1 MRRDEFGFAPKLT
14 FGLLVE
20 IRCALIGL
28 GLKQIGAAAMNR
40 FTATVEY
47 SSDWWVGQ
55 LEEDAGVIVQAR
67 SVEQLRN
74 EFREALR
81 LFPELTAHPAT
92 AHIEIAV
99 VGEAGGA
106 GSTS

>member
-1 MRRDEFGFAPKLT
+1 
-14 FGLLVE
+14 
-20 IRCALIGL
+20 
-28 GLKQIGAAAMNR
+28 MNR
-40 FTATVEY
+40 FTATAEH
-47 SSDWWVGQ
+47 SSGWWVGQ
-55 LEEDAGVIVQAR
+55 LEEDSGVIVQAR
-67 SVEQLRN
+67 SVKQLRN

-92 AHIEIAV
+92 AHIEITV

>member
-1 MRRDEFGFAPKLT
+1 MSSGLLLSSL

-47 SSDWWVGQ
+47 SSGWWVGQ
-55 LEEDAGVIVQAR
+55 LEADAGVIVQAR

-92 AHIEIAV
+92 AHIEITV